1 MALPFERM
9 TVQPGDALCG
19 IGLEG
24 VRAATLQQGIA
35 VGIGAEK
42 RQMEDMRRFVEVQRR
57 TGVQLVVQG
66 GALGVH
72 AGQTVLLWL
81 SAVSLLGLEPTGTS
95 HVQLRRASTGL
106 MIRPCKPLSQPGSE
120 NFC

>member
-1 MALPFERM
+1 MAFPFERM
-9 TVQPGDALCG
+9 AVQLGDALR
-19 IGLEG
+19 G
-24 VRAATLQQGIA
+24 VRLERIRAAALQQSVAI
-35 VGIGAEK
+35 GIGAEK
-42 RQMEDMRRFVEVQRR
+42 RQVENMRRLIEVQRR
-57 TGVQLVVQG
+57 AGVQLVVQG